1 MFLVV
6 LGLSAALHGLVLFG
20 AARNGLRAPSPVL
33 ENRPVST
40 VRIIR
45 TRTAPQKS
53 VPPKPTEQKKVV
65 EKAIEPEPEPK
76 PIPEAEYIENAVERT
91 AETSEQAY
99 YGTAETEDGGA
110 VTTNDYEELLAYI
123 RDFINKN
130 LAYPPIARQRNIQGV
145 VGVSLEIEKNGEL
158 VSITVNHSSGSSM
171 LDNAA
176 LSLIKKIHP
185 FRNITIKSKLALNI
199 NVDYKLTE

>member
-53 VPPKPTEQKKVV
+53 VPPKPAEQKKVL
-65 EKAIEPEPEPK
+65 EKAIEPEPE
-76 PIPEAEYIENAVERT
+76 PIPEAEYIENAVEGS
-91 AETSEQAY
+91 AETSEQAQY
-99 YGTAETEDGGA
+99 NTAETEDSG
-110 VTTNDYEELLAYI
+110 TISTNDYEELLAYI

-145 VGVSLEIEKNGEL
+145 VGLSLEIEKNGEL
-158 VSITVNHSSGSSM
+158 VSITVNNSSGSSM

-176 LSLIKKIHP
+176 LSLINKIHP
-185 FRNITIKSKLALNI
+185 LRNITIKSKLALNI
-199 NVDYKLTE
+199 NVDYKLME